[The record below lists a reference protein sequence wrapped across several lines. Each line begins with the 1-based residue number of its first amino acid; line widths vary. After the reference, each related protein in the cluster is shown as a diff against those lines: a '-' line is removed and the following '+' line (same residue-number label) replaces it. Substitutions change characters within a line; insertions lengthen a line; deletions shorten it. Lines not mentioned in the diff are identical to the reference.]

1 MYSGTRSA
9 YSPAQF
15 LYTWWMLAGSHLGSY
30 QQHDAHEFLLFVLE
44 MLGTAGGSGSST
56 CGLGQCLGI
65 GVGRSGS
72 MIPMRFGWRAWG
84 AGAARLL
91 LQHMGMGGLEKQCC
105 SDGAEFLCGV
115 RKSGI
120 GGW

>member
-44 MLGTAGGSGSST
+44 MLGSAGGGSTTS
-56 CGLGQCLGI
+56 CGLCQ
-65 GVGRSGS
+65 
-72 MIPMRFGWRAWG
+72 
-84 AGAARLL
+84 
-91 LQHMGMGGLEKQCC
+91 GL
-105 SDGAEFLCGV
+105 GV
-115 RKSGI
+115 RYYP
-120 GGW
+120 